1 MKLIREEKHPK
12 HVLVKALKE
21 KGHTNIFLIFAPRL
35 SNDYGWTLE
44 SDQFNNW
51 IGFTK
56 VEALKFIKEK
66 L

>member
-1 MKLIREEKHPK
+1 MKCIRESKHPK

-21 KGHTNIFLIFAPRL
+21 KGYTDIFLIFAPRF
-35 SNDYGWTLE
+35 STDYGWTLE
-44 SDQFNNW
+44 SDQYNGW

-56 VEALKFIKEK
+56 KEALKFITEK

>member
-1 MKLIREEKHPK
+1 MRLVKEEKHPN
-12 HVLVKALKE
+12 HELVKALKE
-21 KGHTNIFLIFAPRL
+21 KGYTNIFLIFAPRF
-35 SNDYGWTLE
+35 SPDYGWTLD

-56 VEALKFIKEK
+56 KEALKFIKEK